1 MNSQATQH
9 NVTIYFETSLKEN
22 SNITIDESQIKQVL
36 INIIK
41 NAIEAIDNGG
51 NINVSLTQV
60 SHLNDP
66 FIEIEVKDDGKG
78 LNEEQMKKLFTPF
91 YSSKEKGLG
100 LGLSISKQIIESHK
114 GNMEVSSFINE
125 GTTFKII
132 LPR

>member
-1 MNSQATQH
+1 MNNQATQH
-9 NVTIYFETSLKEN
+9 NVTVDFQTGLKEN
-22 SNITIDESQIKQVL
+22 LHILIDESQIKQVL

-51 NINVSLTQV
+51 NINVSLAQV

-66 FIEIEVKDDGKG
+66 YIEIEVKDDGNG
-78 LNEEQMKKLFTPF
+78 LTEEQLKKLFTPF

-100 LGLSISKQIIESHK
+100 LGLSICKQIIESHRGK
-114 GNMEVSSFINE
+114 MEVSSLINE
-125 GTTFKII
+125 GTTFKIK